1 MERINVQR
9 MADEAQW
16 ARLAAERRPYRV
28 LSPRAPGAV
37 AYWLAMALF
46 ADGAGR
52 DDLVQPALD
61 AAGEA
66 VGPSTNADAHEYT
79 NDDLLREQRINE
91 FEMWRGPRP
100 F

>member
-1 MERINVQR
+1 MTDNLQGS
-9 MADEAQW
+9 MGDAAWEA
-16 ARLAAERRPYRV
+16 RAAEKRPYRV
-28 LSPRAPGAV
+28 LPPGAPGEV
-37 AYWLAMALF
+37 AYWMAMALF
-46 ADGAGR
+46 ADMEAR
-52 DDLVQPALD
+52 QDLVEAALV

-79 NDDLLREQRINE
+79 NDDLLREQQINE